1 MDLQQI
7 TSRVAAIVEDT
18 GSFIRSEASQFTAK
32 DVETK
37 SINSLVTYVDKQAE
51 TQLIERLSQVLP
63 EAGFYTEEE
72 ITARDSREW
81 TWIIDPLDGTTNFIH
96 GIPFYSISVGLQ
108 HENDYVMGVVLE
120 ISRRELFTAWSGGGA
135 YLNGKPIQVS
145 KTNKLADALIATGF
159 PYHEFS
165 QLETYLETMSYFMKN
180 TRGLRRIGSAALDLA
195 YVAAGRFDA
204 FFVFFLNPW
213 DVSAGIV
220 LIREAGGSVQDF
232 HDTTEYLSGKEVLAT
247 NNLLALRMANILKQ
261 NFE

>member
-51 TQLIERLSQVLP
+51 TQLIERLNQVLP

-120 ISRRELFTAWSGGGA
+120 ISRR
-135 YLNGKPIQVS
+135 
-145 KTNKLADALIATGF
+145 
-159 PYHEFS
+159 
-165 QLETYLETMSYFMKN
+165 
-180 TRGLRRIGSAALDLA
+180 
-195 YVAAGRFDA
+195 
-204 FFVFFLNPW
+204 
-213 DVSAGIV
+213 
-220 LIREAGGSVQDF
+220 
-232 HDTTEYLSGKEVLAT
+232 
-247 NNLLALRMANILKQ
+247 
-261 NFE
+261 